1 MTNSA
6 DPVTE
11 TASDIPVEESAPA
24 EAAPETE
31 PELRPQ
37 ESEESAV
44 RETPVPASEEP
55 EPEEGEY
62 QYKSGYTQ
70 RIYADAHYAPADE
83 STVPPRYYTPPRRPS
98 KVSPEKKPRKKGLF
112 LKVACLC
119 LVCALLGSVGGAAL
133 VGRSLNRRIEALEE
147 AQNARPSVVLGT
159 DAGGAKKIASAETVS
174 KPLAQLYEQACEQA
188 VGITTEVTYQN
199 FFGQTSTSAVSG
211 SGFIISEDGYIL
223 TNYHVVESGD
233 AFQILWYNP
242 DTDDYDIYMDVTLV
256 GYDNG
261 TDIAILKFEEPAPK
275 GAEVLELGD
284 SDRLE
289 LGDTAIVIGH
299 PGASTSTTSVS
310 LYGTVTAGVVSGLQ
324 RSDINAGNFSRSIS
338 LIQVDAA
345 INSGNSGG
353 ALLDDRGQL
362 VGIPTV
368 KYTAAEGL
376 GFCIPIN
383 SVKDY
388 INEIIETGSV
398 VRPRMGIKVNN
409 FDGPEEPIKNWPPIG
424 IMVMEVEEGSPA
436 EEAGLLMYDVIA
448 EVDSVR
454 VHNYDEL
461 TAELDKHKAGDVVT
475 LKVYRYYDQ
484 EGKKLASSETLDIGV
499 ELRILDD

>member
-1 MTNSA
+1 MKKMNMIKRICLYAAFALAFTAIGSG
-6 DPVTE
+6 VT
-11 TASDIPVEESAPA
+11 
-24 EAAPETE
+24 
-31 PELRPQ
+31 
-37 ESEESAV
+37 
-44 RETPVPASEEP
+44 
-55 EPEEGEY
+55 
-62 QYKSGYTQ
+62 
-70 RIYADAHYAPADE
+70 
-83 STVPPRYYTPPRRPS
+83 
-98 KVSPEKKPRKKGLF
+98 
-112 LKVACLC
+112 
-119 LVCALLGSVGGAAL
+119 LLQQGSVAAAAAENETSP
-133 VGRSLNRRIEALEE
+133 VMSIKEVVAM
-147 AQNARPSVVLGT
+147 ARPSVVQVITRTEYWDTGLRQTVERTVGT
-159 DAGGAKKIASAETVS
+159 
-174 KPLAQLYEQACEQA
+174 
-188 VGITTEVTYQN
+188 
-199 FFGQTSTSAVSG
+199 G
-211 SGFIISEDGYIL
+211 SGDYIRVNEEGDGGYIL

-362 VGIPTV
+362 VGIPTL

-461 TAELDKHKAGDVVT
+461 TAGLDKHKAGDGVT